1 HIFSELDSLVDLPS
15 TPYDQRDDARSRP
28 AWDGEPSSATARS
41 SHIFSELDSLV
52 DLPSTP
58 YDQRDD
64 ARSAPPWD
72 GRPSSAGPSTSTLE
86 LQDIGFRL
94 GGWHHGSRPASTDEI
109 NILEISNVAPSPYV
123 PITRFLVGG
132 ELYTAEWQPGG
143 IVDFIH
149 HAEGAQASGSR
160 ALGDTQWLG
169 DEHISADYLHLET
182 ELQGSD
188 PELLARTRFVDPLV
202 AQLLRQREG
211 SSHLQALLRGRT
223 TVDFLFVPV
232 SDASADDPDRRGSH
246 WSLLFVYL
254 RGPTGPV
261 AFHYDSI

>member
-1 HIFSELDSLVDLPS
+1 
-15 TPYDQRDDARSRP
+15 
-28 AWDGEPSSATARS
+28 
-41 SHIFSELDSLV
+41 
-52 DLPSTP
+52 
-58 YDQRDD
+58 
-64 ARSAPPWD
+64 
-72 GRPSSAGPSTSTLE
+72 
-86 LQDIGFRL
+86 
-94 GGWHHGSRPASTDEI
+94 
-109 NILEISNVAPSPYV
+109 
-123 PITRFLVGG
+123 
-132 ELYTAEWQPGG
+132 AEWQPGG

-261 AFHYDSI
+261 AFHYDSIDHYNHNFAGELANSLGATLMPPPRMKQQRNGYDCGVFVLAATRELVRRLQQQAQPTLDLDDLVADRQALRNRLQR